1 MATQIKPK
9 TGGSFTTI
17 TVGSTGLASE
27 SSTGM
32 PTTAAGTGIVH
43 AALRAV
49 NEWHNTPT
57 NTTNTARAAKL
68 ASAAGISIQEV

>member
-9 TGGSFTTI
+9 SGGAFTTI
-17 TVGSTGLASE
+17 STTSTGLASDT
-27 SSTGM
+27 STGM
-32 PTTAAGTGIVH
+32 PALPGLVH

-49 NEWHNTPT
+49 NEWHNTPANST
-57 NTTNTARAAKL
+57 ATARAAKV

>member
-9 TGGSFTTI
+9 ASGSFTTI
-17 TVGSTGLASE
+17 TTTTTNLASD

-32 PTTAAGTGIVH
+32 PGAAPSGLQH

-49 NEWHNTPT
+49 NEWHNTPA
-57 NTTNTARAAKL
+57 NTTNTTRAQKI
-68 ASAAGISIQEV
+68 ASAAGITIQEV

>member
-9 TGGSFTTI
+9 TSGSFTTI
-17 TVGSTGLASE
+17 TTTSTGLASE

-32 PTTAAGTGIVH
+32 PTAANGTGVVH

-49 NEWHNTPT
+49 NEWHNTPG
-57 NTTNTARAAKL
+57 NATNTARAAKI
-68 ASAAGISIQEV
+68 ASAAGLSIQEV